1 MSQRMHMCPRCEN
14 KVRTLYDWKGKNF
27 CGMCQ
32 QENIEVYEATIIYRF
47 FLLISLTKDYTKHI
61 RDQVFLPDRG
71 WTRKF
76 AKFTVCNTQGVI
88 AYVRRYLRRA
98 RIRRKEKKDLRVY
111 NQRRKAEKKAL
122 RKRDKAYRKTER
134 KATRAARA
142 KILKAAR

>member
-1 MSQRMHMCPRCEN
+1 MGQRMYTCPKCEN

-47 FLLISLTKDYTKHI
+47 FLLISLTKDYTKHV

-76 AKFTVCNTQGVI
+76 AKFTVCKTQGVI
-88 AYVRRYLRRA
+88 AYVRKHLQRA
-98 RIRRKEKKDLRVY
+98 RIRRE
-111 NQRRKAEKKAL
+111 EKKAL
-122 RKRDKAYRKTER
+122 RDDHRRVKAERKALQKRGKAYRKKER
-134 KATRAARA
+134 KAERRARA
-142 KILKAAR
+142 EILKAAR